1 LCDQPIIC
9 ESLRPKWLNAT
20 SREYVTVLC
29 TELKE
34 SLERIARRDPEE
46 ALKIFKVVLPLM
58 MQAFHQYDGTINE
71 VTGDEIMALVG
82 APLTNEDHVHIAMS
96 LLGARADARE
106 LPDLD
111 VTADKADQSFKEKWN
126 ALLRYQGRPFDEEK
140 WNALLRYDD
149 AIANAAAEVRPFG
162 DKWVDELARAYL
174 TLEDKQYL
182 PNILKNIISDANRE
196 ADERQDNPKPERSQP
211 VDQTNR
217 ILSRYQRWVSSW
229 VVWLRRSCGADRERL
244 RRLAQTLAGQEVSDA

>member
-1 LCDQPIIC
+1 MCDQPIIC

-71 VTGDEIMALVG
+71 VTGDEIIALVG

-217 ILSRYQRWVSSW
+217 ILPATSVGYPPGSFGSAGRVEPIVSGSVAW
-229 VVWLRRSCGADRERL
+229 PKR
-244 RRLAQTLAGQEVSDA
+244 

>member
-1 LCDQPIIC
+1 MSILPCRC
-9 ESLRPKWLNAT
+9 LALARTRES
-20 SREYVTVLC
+20 
-29 TELKE
+29 
-34 SLERIARRDPEE
+34 
-46 ALKIFKVVLPLM
+46 
-58 MQAFHQYDGTINE
+58 
-71 VTGDEIMALVG
+71 
-82 APLTNEDHVHIAMS
+82 
-96 LLGARADARE
+96 
-106 LPDLD
+106 DLD

-140 WNALLRYDD
+140 WNALLGYDD